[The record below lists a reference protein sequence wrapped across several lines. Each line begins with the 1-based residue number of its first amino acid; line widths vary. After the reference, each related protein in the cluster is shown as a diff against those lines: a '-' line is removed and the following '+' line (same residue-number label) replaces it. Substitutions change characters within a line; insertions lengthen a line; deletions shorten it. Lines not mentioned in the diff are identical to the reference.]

1 MLEWACRVGD
11 DAVAA
16 KAVQLADWSWDAG
29 WDDARHG
36 GGLKYFVDAEGRD
49 DVCFLER
56 DMKLWWPHCEAMVAM
71 LLAFE
76 RTRDGRH
83 WARFEQA
90 AEYALAH
97 FSDAA
102 GGGEWYGYCDRDG
115 RVTHP
120 FKGGPYKGCFHVPR
134 ALLKCEAILE

>member
-1 MLEWACRVGD
+1 MQDAIELEHARDQLMRGIVQKIAATLTMAFVGW
-11 DAVAA
+11 
-16 KAVQLADWSWDAG
+16 L
-29 WDDARHG
+29 
-36 GGLKYFVDAEGRD
+36 
-49 DVCFLER
+49 
-56 DMKLWWPHCEAMVAM
+56 LW
-71 LLAFE
+71 
-76 RTRDGRH
+76 T
-83 WARFEQA
+83 RFEQA

-134 ALLKCEAILE
+134 ALLKCEAVLERLAARSV